1 MTNTD
6 FDDDPF
12 PFEGESDDF
21 RKWFARR
28 IVGRSRQNCTV
39 LMARAALRIGGLA
52 IAFLQASSKIEHPN
66 DIRTRAIS
74 TLRCNVTAAA
84 AALADENRFSL
95 IANAA
100 AHAID
105 SVDPIHKLSD
115 PKYRQPILYLTA
127 TIADNQNPEFVL
139 ADLAMNAIERA
150 EAKEL
155 ELFKFRDNFINDLR
169 RLDDTNQNR
178 NVVLSSPPWD
188 SHSLPEPRASS
199 LLYNK
204 DTWSAVHWE
213 VWAQW
218 YGGGEH
224 NGQIFPGVLQGARN
238 GKYLFGLPTAR
249 ALKLSHDV
257 ALIDDALWKGDP
269 AALNA
274 EFKRLVD
281 EARAENIEIAH
292 KAMLDRISDLEQE
305 LQTQRELQN
314 RSAVIGHNNPPETI
328 DAFGISE
335 TEWTEVKEA
344 IKSLK
349 EQPRQPKD
357 GGESAKSAVQK
368 LKAIVSKGSAYLL
381 TEAGKEIVK
390 QAIKESWPA
399 LGQVVGAIFA
409 RLKFLID
416 AALHWLSLLN

>member
-6 FDDDPF
+6 FEDDPF

-28 IVGRSRQNCTV
+28 IVGRSRQDCKV
-39 LMARAALRIGGLA
+39 LMARAALRIRQLA
-52 IAFLQASSKIEHPN
+52 IAVQHASAKDVGLGSDVK
-66 DIRTRAIS
+66 TTWAIPA
-74 TLRCNVTAAA
+74 LRCHVIATA

-105 SVDPIHKLSD
+105 SVDPIHELSD
-115 PKYRQPILYLTA
+115 PKYLQPILYLAA

-139 ADLAMNAIERA
+139 ADLAMNAIWRA
-150 EAKEL
+150 EAKGL

-169 RLDDTNQNR
+169 RLDDTSQNR
-178 NVVLSSPPWD
+178 NVVLSSPLWD
-188 SHSLPEPRASS
+188 FQPLRELPTSYFLNNIGSMA
-199 LLYNK
+199 
-204 DTWSAVHWE
+204 AVHWE
-213 VWAQW
+213 VWWQW

-224 NGQIFPGVLQGARN
+224 NGQRFPGVMQGARD

-292 KAMLDRISDLEQE
+292 KAMLDRISDLEKE

-328 DAFGISE
+328 DAFEISE
-335 TEWTEVKEA
+335 DDWNSLKED
-344 IKSLK
+344 IRYLK
-349 EQPRQPKD
+349 EQPPKPKD
-357 GGESAKSAVQK
+357 TGEGAKSRLQR
-368 LKAIVSKGSAYLL
+368 LKAIGAKWTGYVTA
-381 TEAGKEIVK
+381 EIAK
-390 QAIKESWPA
+390 QAVREKILPYAAAIRDA
-399 LGQVVGAIFA
+399 LLSKLNPLIEAVG
-409 RLKFLID
+409 
-416 AALHWLSLLN
+416 HWISLLF

>member
-1 MTNTD
+1 
-6 FDDDPF
+6 
-12 PFEGESDDF
+12 
-21 RKWFARR
+21 
-28 IVGRSRQNCTV
+28 
-39 LMARAALRIGGLA
+39 MARAALRIGQLAMAVQHASAKDVGLGSDVKTTWA
-52 IAFLQASSKIEHPN
+52 IP
-66 DIRTRAIS
+66 
-74 TLRCNVTAAA
+74 TLRCHVIATA

-100 AHAID
+100 AHAMD
-105 SVDPIHKLSD
+105 SVHAIHELQG
-115 PKYRQPILYLTA
+115 PKYQTQPILYFLAA

-139 ADLAMNAIERA
+139 AHLVMSAIGHT

-155 ELFKFRDNFINDLR
+155 ASHKFIDNFINDLK
-169 RLDDTNQNR
+169 RLDDTSQNR
-178 NVVLSSPPWD
+178 NVVLSSPLWD
-188 SHSLPEPRASS
+188 FHSLPEPPAIYLQST
-199 LLYNK
+199 K

>member
-1 MTNTD
+1 
-6 FDDDPF
+6 
-12 PFEGESDDF
+12 
-21 RKWFARR
+21 
-28 IVGRSRQNCTV
+28 
-39 LMARAALRIGGLA
+39 MARAALRIGRLEMAVQHASAKDVGLGSDVKTTWA
-52 IAFLQASSKIEHPN
+52 IP
-66 DIRTRAIS
+66 
-74 TLRCNVTAAA
+74 TLRCHVIATA

-105 SVDPIHKLSD
+105 SVDPIHELSD
-115 PKYRQPILYLTA
+115 PKYLQPILYLAA

-139 ADLAMNAIERA
+139 ADLAMNAIWRAKYSANPSKKTSFTTSTFKASVMDPPA
-150 EAKEL
+150 EAMKIES
-155 ELFKFRDNFINDLR
+155 FKFRYNFCYDLK
-169 RLDDTNQNR
+169 RLDDSSQNR
-178 NVVLSSPPWD
+178 NVVLSSPLWD
-188 SHSLPEPRASS
+188 FQPLRELPTSYFLNNIGSMA
-199 LLYNK
+199 
-204 DTWSAVHWE
+204 AVHWE
-213 VWAQW
+213 VWWQW

-224 NGQIFPGVLQGARN
+224 NGQRFPGVMQGARD

>member
-1 MTNTD
+1 MADVSFEN
-6 FDDDPF
+6 DPF
-12 PFEGESDDF
+12 PVEIDF
-21 RKWFARR
+21 AGRR
-28 IVGRSRQNCTV
+28 EWYTRRLEVKSREDSI
-39 LMARAALRIGGLA
+39 LLSARASLRVVPSGFILESPQEFEQHRDTE
-52 IAFLQASSKIEHPN
+52 ITPSFL
-66 DIRTRAIS
+66 TL
-74 TLRCNVTAAA
+74 LRCN
-84 AALADENRFSL
+84 L
-95 IANAA
+95 ISNAA
-100 AHAID
+100 
-105 SVDPIHKLSD
+105 S
-115 PKYRQPILYLTA
+115 Y
-127 TIADNQNPEFVL
+127 
-139 ADLAMNAIERA
+139 
-150 EAKEL
+150 
-155 ELFKFRDNFINDLR
+155 
-169 RLDDTNQNR
+169 
-178 NVVLSSPPWD
+178 
-188 SHSLPEPRASS
+188 ASS
-199 LLYNK
+199 LKYDQFVIAARSAQRAEKTSRSTYNRAS
-204 DTWSAVHWE
+204 DSADFSAAAVAAKHSLVDSFSAPAAAFASTFYPAETSSAFEADWAMLDGSIE
-213 VWAQW
+213 ARRRLTASQLWLQEGGPPNEVVLKCEFLSILLAAHFNDWDVWAQW

-224 NGQIFPGVLQGARN
+224 NGESFPGVMQGARD